1 MPNFGFDFEG
11 LEKQFEQLENFEE
24 IAVKILNECVPILEK
39 NVIKECGAHKRTAD
53 MMNSVKKTKVTKRQ
67 DGFGVVVRPTGKDRN
82 GVRNMEKM
90 AHAEYGTSKQ
100 SSTPILSK
108 AITDSQEEITN
119 RMQEIYNREVTKWQ

>member
-11 LEKQFEQLENFEE
+11 LEKQFKQLENFEE
-24 IAVKILNECVPILEK
+24 IAVKILNECGPILER

-53 MMNSVKKTKVTKRQ
+53 MVNSVKKTKVTKRQ

-100 SSTPILSK
+100 SPTPILSK

-119 RMQEIYNREVTKWQ
+119 RMQEIYNREVTK